1 MAIFDRFRGKKKEAD
16 AETSVGDAAA
26 AASISPNLD
35 LTEQAAPQQSDA
47 AAKLLGYDAQDATR
61 LYNPYEGRLQ
71 CNISCR
77 RILKLLAC
85 NIHFFFIIPSVA

>member
-16 AETSVGDAAA
+16 GESSIGDAAA

-47 AAKLLGYDAQDATR
+47 AGKILGFDAQDATR
-61 LYNPYEGRLQ
+61 LYNPYEG
-71 CNISCR
+71 
-77 RILKLLAC
+77 KL
-85 NIHFFFIIPSVA
+85 